1 MKKVCLFWLLM
12 AALITVIPVYATQE
26 QPTIN
31 ENVSCYSL
39 DALNTVLTKE
49 ELIDNADS
57 IIVYEVSSDTLMYAW
72 NADEQAYPASLVKI
86 MSGLI
91 VAEEGNMDEAVT
103 VKESVLSEI
112 PSDAATTG
120 LQPDEV
126 ISVKDLYYCMM
137 VSSANDAAAVLADH
151 IYGSQ
156 EAFIKRMN
164 EYAAELGCTGT
175 NFVNVHGLHNE
186 QQYTTV
192 RDMGKILV
200 AALENE
206 IFAEAFGTE
215 KYTVNPTNKSPVRYL
230 VTGNYLMSMDDVEYY
245 YDSRVTGGRTGVTTE
260 GYRNIAVSAKSGSM
274 ELLCILTGAES
285 TLADNGRVD
294 VFGGYTET
302 SDLLDMCFDN
312 YQVAQVIYDEQVLTQ
327 MPVTKGECDVVLG
340 PNSNVLAVLP
350 NDAKTTDL
358 TYRYPAG
365 SMDLTAP
372 IKKGD
377 QISSVEVWYKTMCV
391 AQSDLYAM
399 NAVEQEQIESVKLES
414 AAPEK
419 NATALWIILGV
430 IGGVVLILLV
440 TRAVSSSR
448 HKASVRRSRHRRRN
462 RKRSR

>member
-1 MKKVCLFWLLM
+1 MKKVCLFLLILTF
-12 AALITVIPVYATQE
+12 LITAFPVSATE
-26 QPTIN
+26 LQPDIN

-39 DALNTVLTKE
+39 DALHTVLGKD
-49 ELIDNADS
+49 ELIENADS
-57 IIVYEVSSDTLMYAW
+57 IIVYEISSGTMMYTW
-72 NADEQAYPASLVKI
+72 NADEQVYPASLVKI

-156 EAFIKRMN
+156 EAFVKRMN
-164 EYAAELGCTGT
+164 DYASQLGCTGT
-175 NFVNVHGLHNE
+175 NFVNVHGLHDD

-192 RDMGKILV
+192 RDMGKILA

-206 IFAEAFGTE
+206 VFKAAFGTE
-215 KYTVNPTNKSPVRYL
+215 KYTVNPTNKSEVRYL

-245 YDSRVTGGRTGVTTE
+245 YDSRVTGGRTGVTTD
-260 GYRNIAVSAKSGSM
+260 GYRNIAVCAQSGSM
-274 ELLCILTGAES
+274 ELICILTGAES

-302 SDLLDMCFDN
+302 TDLLDMSFDN
-312 YQVAQVIYDEQVLTQ
+312 YQVAQVVYDGQVLTQ
-327 MPVTKGECDVVLG
+327 MPVNGGECDVVLG
-340 PNSNVLAVLP
+340 PSNNVLAVLP
-350 NDAKTTDL
+350 YNVKTTDL

-365 SMDLTAP
+365 TLELNAP

-377 QISSVEVWYKTMCV
+377 PISSVEVWYKTLCV
-391 AQSDLYAM
+391 AQSDLFAM
-399 NAVEQEQIESVKLES
+399 NDVDLVQTEIVTQETSE
-414 AAPEK
+414 PEK
-419 NATALWIILGV
+419 NPVALWIILGT
-430 IGGVVLILLV
+430 IGGVFVIVLVMRTISGI
-440 TRAVSSSR
+440 RY
-448 HKASVRRSRHRRRN
+448 KAAARRSRHNRRN
-462 RKRSR
+462 RRRSR